1 MNKGILVAL
10 IFFVACSVSSGQQSK
25 ELNAQV
31 LSKGSTEVPVMTSID
46 GKFKPG
52 IKQFFYTMEKGT
64 RLYLDYSLVSF
75 TLDKVRIYEYPNT
88 ELYNAFRTK
97 GDQIEITIPRSG
109 VYVVEFENSGIA
121 KRSVQYQIVGKD
133 GPNATLKDTRVSF
146 RTVFDTVKG
155 VSELGRVVY
164 TDTTFVDVLDQK
176 VLVNSNANLS
186 SSSKAIVSFA
196 LPQNTIKYS
205 YYIGVSQEG
214 VDAYKKAMNELAGS
228 SASVLATVD
237 PLLGMLVTGVS
248 TIGTLNGGEDILYY
262 LVENTPFVSNSNL
275 FMAGQPFYSIRTS
288 KVYND
293 ASVIE
298 NINGRNLAFCFYNDN
313 MVQSVDVFVKVKAIC
328 ATPKTVVERQV
339 PIVP

>member
-1 MNKGILVAL
+1 
-10 IFFVACSVSSGQQSK
+10 
-25 ELNAQV
+25 
-31 LSKGSTEVPVMTSID
+31 MTSID

-64 RLYLDYSLVSF
+64 RLYLDYTLVLF

-214 VDAYKKAMNELAGS
+214 VELVGKNW
-228 SASVLATVD
+228 TE
-237 PLLGMLVTGVS
+237 
-248 TIGTLNGGEDILYY
+248 I
-262 LVENTPFVSNSNL
+262 
-275 FMAGQPFYSIRTS
+275 
-288 KVYND
+288 
-293 ASVIE
+293 
-298 NINGRNLAFCFYNDN
+298 
-313 MVQSVDVFVKVKAIC
+313 
-328 ATPKTVVERQV
+328 
-339 PIVP
+339 